1 MATDV
6 NIPDVVQPGFALRA
20 ALDAAGLQFH
30 LTGSADARATPALE
44 VFMQH
49 VHAEARRLAVAE
61 VVVDLRGC
69 SFMNSSCFKAFLG
82 WFAAVSEQP
91 LEAQYTI
98 RFLWNAGSYWQRRGL
113 QALKAYAPTVV
124 QL

>member
-1 MATDV
+1 MSLDP
-6 NIPDVVQPGFALRA
+6 NIPDVVQPDFALRA
-20 ALDAAGLQFH
+20 VHDATGLQ
-30 LTGSADARATPALE
+30 LRCTGSVDARATPELE
-44 VFMQH
+44 VFLGH
-49 VHAEARRLAVAE
+49 VHGEARRLAVPE
-61 VVVDLRGC
+61 VVIDLNGC